1 MAQENER
8 STELQEEIKLLKPT
22 KRKKKEEKEKFD
34 PNGWMITF
42 SDLITLMMTFFVLLF
57 SFNEP
62 NPKKLDAISSSAPGL
77 FSLAESAISQP
88 VPIQEA
94 NSLVKENL
102 EIFLSENNVK
112 NVEISQDAE
121 GLLITLPTDIIF
133 EKNSAYLSEK
143 SKRIIQRVTSYLN
156 KTNHLIR
163 VEGHTDNTLFN
174 TKGQQDAWGLSLKRA
189 HAILQEMLK
198 AGMNPKRLAL
208 VGKGDSQPKLS
219 NADQKGREA
228 NRRVEIVVLN
238 PS

>member
-8 STELQEEIKLLKPT
+8 STELQEEIKLLKPS
-22 KRKKKEEKEKFD
+22 KRKKKEDENGFD

-62 NPKKLDAISSSAPGL
+62 NPSKLDAVSSSAPGL
-77 FSLAESAISQP
+77 FSLSESALSQA

-94 NSLVKENL
+94 NSLLKENL

-112 NVEISQDAE
+112 NVDLSQGNE

-143 SKRIIQRVTSYLN
+143 SKRIIQRVTNYLN
-156 KTNHLIR
+156 KTQHQIR
-163 VEGHTDNTLFN
+163 VEGHTDNTPVN
-174 TKGQQDAWGLSLKRA
+174 TKDDQDSWGLSLSRA

-208 VGKGDSQPKLS
+208 VGKGDAQPKFS
-219 NADQKGREA
+219 NADSKGRDA
-228 NRRVEIVVLN
+228 NRRVEIVVFN
-238 PS
+238 TN